1 MPDTH
6 VVERR
11 PPKSETSRDVRTEH
25 PPLTRRPAY
34 QAYRVL
40 HAGFTLAPILAGAD
54 KFFHLMT
61 NWDMYLAT
69 PVASILP
76 FSAHTFMLIVG
87 VIEIAAGILVAVLPR
102 IGGFVVAAWLMGIVL
117 NLLLPPG
124 YYDIALRD
132 FGLALGALSLGL
144 LAREFGSPF
153 PRKERV
159 VKPD

>member
-1 MPDTH
+1 MADTH
-6 VVERR
+6 VAERR
-11 PPKSETSRDVRTEH
+11 SAQFETSQDVRTEH
-25 PPLTRRPAY
+25 APLTRLPAY

-69 PVASILP
+69 PVAKILP

-102 IGGFVVAAWLMGIVL
+102 VGGFVVAAWLMGIVV

-132 FGLALGALSLGL
+132 FGLALGAFSLGL
-144 LAREFGSPF
+144 LARQFGSPF
-153 PRKERV
+153 PGKHTV
-159 VKPD
+159 TK

>member
-11 PPKSETSRDVRTEH
+11 SAKPGTSRDIRTEH
-25 PPLTRRPAY
+25 VPLTRRPAY

-54 KFFHLMT
+54 KFFGLMT
-61 NWDMYLAT
+61 NWDIYLAT
-69 PVASILP
+69 PVAKILP
-76 FSAHTFMLIVG
+76 FSAHTFMLIAG

-102 IGGFVVAAWLMGIVL
+102 VGGFVVAAWLMGIVL

-153 PRKERV
+153 LLKERV
-159 VKPD
+159 TKQD